1 MSVFVLVLCV
11 GDEYVCVCVC
21 VCVCVY
27 VCVSVGN
34 EYVCTGMCNVGLY
47 VGDKCVFDEDGLL
60 FLIRSKSSFIC
71 TIPLL
76 LE

>member
-1 MSVFVLVLCV
+1 MLGMSVFVLVLCV
-11 GDEYVCVCVC
+11 GDEYVCVC
-21 VCVCVY
+21 

-60 FLIRSKSSFIC
+60 FFD
-71 TIPLL
+71 
-76 LE
+76 